1 MRLRLKLL
9 VPFLALPLG
18 SILVLGLL
26 AYANGR
32 SMLETS
38 LGRLFEM
45 GATRGLNSLDREA
58 LGLYRGAE
66 AWTTL
71 DRMQDVITDDLDGRI
86 SSFLVARAREQPY
99 LRRAVVADPAGRVIA
114 ASHSHWLGSVLGP
127 VGAAKPEGGQACR
140 DDSLGAAATL
150 VCSFPIRAHFDEAQV
165 LGTLE
170 VAWDLG
176 SAFDRLRRAEPGGPI
191 RPQVVL
197 LRRDGLVVSAP
208 PDRARWLGARLDG
221 SRAAALALAGGQ
233 GYLVEP
239 IAGES
244 LLVGYAHSAGPSGW
258 SMLVIETAGL
268 AFAPVGRLRGA
279 VLGVGGAVAAAA
291 VVLSLLL
298 SGALTR
304 AVRELEAAAR
314 RVADGD
320 LSVRLL
326 PRSGDEIGS
335 LARSFDQMVREL
347 ARQRGQLVDKEY
359 VDSMI
364 AGMSD
369 GLFVVDAAGRVDRAN
384 PALLARSGF
393 ALGDIVGRPAGLLF
407 QEGETV
413 FAQRVLEPARRTG
426 AATEVELGLRTAAA
440 GPVPVIVSAG
450 LLQAGSGGV
459 VCICTDITQR
469 KQAESE
475 LQRARESAEA
485 AAAAK
490 AQFLAVVSHEVRTPL
505 NGVIGMTDLLAGTS
519 LSDKQR
525 EYVQTAR
532 RSGESLLALLE
543 DILDFSRMDAGRFE
557 LARVAF
563 DLRDCVFGAVD
574 LLMPAALG
582 KDLEL
587 SVRLD
592 EALPQ
597 RVVGD
602 PQRLRQVLLNLG
614 GNAVKFTDVG
624 SVVVAARST
633 PGEPSVVSFSI
644 SDTGSGIG
652 ADDQARIFEPFQQV
666 DGSATRR
673 HGGVGLGLAI
683 ARELVARMKGTIRVE
698 SEEGRGST
706 FAFSVELPPV
716 ADDRPRPLA
725 DPSALAGLRVLVID
739 DNATNRLVLREMLA
753 TWHCVVG
760 EAADAWEALDRLRA
774 AVGSE
779 NPFELALVDFQMPE
793 MDGAALAREIASDAR
808 LAGLPLV
815 LLTSIPQHAGVAD
828 AFEGRFAARLAKPI
842 RQAVLLE
849 TLLEVNQRR
858 RRPPQASVTAFR
870 PR

>member
-45 GATRGLNSLDREA
+45 GATRGLNSLDREV

-86 SSFLVARAREQPY
+86 SSFLVARAREQVY

-114 ASHSHWLGSVLGP
+114 ASHRQWLGSTLSAS
-127 VGAAKPEGGQACR
+127 GAARAEPACR
-140 DDSLGAAATL
+140 DDTLGAAAAL

-170 VAWDLG
+170 VVWDLG
-176 SAFDRLRRAEPGGPI
+176 SVFDRLRRAEPGGPV

-208 PDRARWLGARLDG
+208 AERARWLGAGLDG

-244 LLVGYAHSAGPSGW
+244 LLVGYAHSVGPSGW
-258 SMLVIETAGL
+258 SMLVIETTGV

-279 VLGVGGAVAAAA
+279 VLGVGGAVAAVAIL
-291 VVLSLLL
+291 LSLLL

-314 RVADGD
+314 RVAGGD

-335 LARSFDQMVREL
+335 LARSFDQMVQEL

-369 GLFVVDAAGRVDRAN
+369 GLFVVDASDRVDRAN
-384 PALLARSGF
+384 PALLART
-393 ALGDIVGRPAGLLF
+393 ALSPGEVVGQPAGLLF
-407 QEGETV
+407 QEGERV
-413 FAQRVLEPARRTG
+413 FAERVLEPARRTG
-426 AATEVELGLRTAAA
+426 AATEVELGLRTAA
-440 GPVPVIVSAG
+440 GSPMPVIVSAG
-450 LLQAGSGGV
+450 RLEGGAGGV
-459 VCICTDITQR
+459 VCISTDITQR

-519 LSDKQR
+519 LSEKQR

-532 RSGESLLALLE
+532 RSGESLLAMLG
-543 DILDFSRMDAGRFE
+543 DILDYSRMDAGRFE
-557 LARVAF
+557 LARLAF
-563 DLRDCVFGAVD
+563 DLRDCVYGAVD
-574 LLMPAALG
+574 LLMPAALAKG
-582 KDLEL
+582 LEL

-614 GNAVKFTDVG
+614 GNAVKFTDAG
-624 SVVVAARST
+624 SVVVAVGT
-633 PGEPSVVSFSI
+633 LPGAPSFVSFSI

-652 ADDQARIFEPFQQV
+652 ADQQARIFEPFQQV
-666 DGSATRR
+666 DGSTTRR

-683 ARELVARMKGTIRVE
+683 ARELVALMQGTIRVE
-698 SEEGRGST
+698 SREGEGST
-706 FAFSVELPPV
+706 FSFSVELPPV
-716 ADDRPRPLA
+716 AEDRPRPPA

-753 TWHCVVG
+753 AWRCESD
-760 EAADAWEALDRLRA
+760 EAVDAWEALDKLRA
-774 AVGSE
+774 GAGSGSA
-779 NPFELALVDFQMPE
+779 FELALVDFQMPE
-793 MDGAALAREIASDAR
+793 MDGAALAREITSDAR

-815 LLTSIPQHAGVAD
+815 LLTSIPQHAGAAD
-828 AFEGRFAARLAKPI
+828 GFEGRFAARLAKPI

-849 TLLEVNQRR
+849 TLLEVMERR
-858 RRPPQASVTAFR
+858 RRPPPASVTPFR

>member
-45 GATRGLNSLDREA
+45 GATRGLNSLDREV

-86 SSFLVARAREQPY
+86 SSFLVARAREQVY

-114 ASHSHWLGSVLGP
+114 ASHRQWLGSTLSAS
-127 VGAAKPEGGQACR
+127 GAARAEPACR
-140 DDSLGAAATL
+140 DDTLGAAAAL

-170 VAWDLG
+170 VVWDLG
-176 SAFDRLRRAEPGGPI
+176 SVFDRLRRAEPGGPV

-208 PDRARWLGARLDG
+208 AERARWLGAGLDG

-244 LLVGYAHSAGPSGW
+244 LLVGYAHSVGPSGW
-258 SMLVIETAGL
+258 SMLVIETTGV

-279 VLGVGGAVAAAA
+279 VLGVGGAVAAVAIL
-291 VVLSLLL
+291 LSLLL

-314 RVADGD
+314 RVAGGD

-335 LARSFDQMVREL
+335 LARSFDQMVQEL

-369 GLFVVDAAGRVDRAN
+369 GLFVVDASDRVDRAN
-384 PALLARSGF
+384 PALLART
-393 ALGDIVGRPAGLLF
+393 ALSPGEVVGQPAGLLF
-407 QEGETV
+407 QEGERV
-413 FAQRVLEPARRTG
+413 FAERVLEPARRTG
-426 AATEVELGLRTAAA
+426 A
-440 GPVPVIVSAG
+440 
-450 LLQAGSGGV
+450 
-459 VCICTDITQR
+459 
-469 KQAESE
+469 
-475 LQRARESAEA
+475 RARESAEA

-519 LSDKQR
+519 LSEKQR

-532 RSGESLLALLE
+532 RSGESLLAMLG
-543 DILDFSRMDAGRFE
+543 DILDYSRMDAGRFE
-557 LARVAF
+557 LARLAF
-563 DLRDCVFGAVD
+563 DLRDCVYGAVD
-574 LLMPAALG
+574 LLMPAALAKG
-582 KDLEL
+582 LEL

-614 GNAVKFTDVG
+614 GNAVKFTDAG
-624 SVVVAARST
+624 SVVVAVGT
-633 PGEPSVVSFSI
+633 LPGAPSFVSFSI

-652 ADDQARIFEPFQQV
+652 ADQQARIFEPFQQV
-666 DGSATRR
+666 DGSTTRR

-683 ARELVARMKGTIRVE
+683 ARELVALMQGTIRVE
-698 SEEGRGST
+698 SREGEGST
-706 FAFSVELPPV
+706 FSFSVELPPV
-716 ADDRPRPLA
+716 AEDRPRPPA

-753 TWHCVVG
+753 AWRCESD
-760 EAADAWEALDRLRA
+760 EAVDAWEALDKLRA
-774 AVGSE
+774 GAGSGSA
-779 NPFELALVDFQMPE
+779 FELALVDFQMPE
-793 MDGAALAREIASDAR
+793 MDGAALAREITSDAR

-815 LLTSIPQHAGVAD
+815 LLTSIPQHAGAAD
-828 AFEGRFAARLAKPI
+828 GFEGRFAARLAKPI

-849 TLLEVNQRR
+849 TLLEVMERR
-858 RRPPQASVTAFR
+858 RRPPPASVTPFR